1 MRVLL
6 QLLCWSV
13 RLNVLLLPRILY
25 QRNIYPAEDFK
36 MVKKYGLNMLVSTD
50 DSLQSYL
57 RKIMSQLNG
66 TRRLFIG
73 YA

>member
-1 MRVLL
+1 
-6 QLLCWSV
+6 
-13 RLNVLLLPRILY
+13 
-25 QRNIYPAEDFK
+25 

-66 TRRLFIG
+66 ARRLFFG
-73 YA
+73 HV

>member
-1 MRVLL
+1 MP
-6 QLLCWSV
+6 
-13 RLNVLLLPRILY
+13 LLPRNLPGLRLARLFSILY

-66 TRRLFIG
+66 AGCSPEASRKQR
-73 YA
+73 